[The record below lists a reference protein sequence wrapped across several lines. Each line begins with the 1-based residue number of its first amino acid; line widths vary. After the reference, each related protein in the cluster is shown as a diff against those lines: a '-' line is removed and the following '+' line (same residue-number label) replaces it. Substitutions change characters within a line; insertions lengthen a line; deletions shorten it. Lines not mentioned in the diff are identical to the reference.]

1 MSDPIEYT
9 DGNYVSLSIEELPYE
24 RADEND
30 YHLKFS
36 ELSSQDSDGLITVP
50 SSMGLK
56 GVSFAEYDEF
66 PLDDNVPL
74 LVAPVLLVPK
84 TKRRRMVV
92 KKQKKKTKKNRNKL
106 RSKKRALRRPS
117 LRSV

>member
-36 ELSSQDSDGLITVP
+36 ETDS
-50 SSMGLK
+50 
-56 GVSFAEYDEF
+56 
-66 PLDDNVPL
+66 LDYNVPL

-84 TKRRRMVV
+84 TKRKRRVV
-92 KKQKKKTKKNRNKL
+92 KKQKKKTKKYRKNL
-106 RSKKRALRRPS
+106 RSKKRALGRPS
-117 LRSV
+117 LRSA

>member
-1 MSDPIEYT
+1 MSEPIEYT

-30 YHLKFS
+30 YHLKFL

-56 GVSFAEYDEF
+56 GNDEF
-66 PLDDNVPL
+66 PLDDNVPCWL
-74 LVAPVLLVPK
+74 LQFYWFLKPREDKGLLK
-84 TKRRRMVV
+84 NKR
-92 KKQKKKTKKNRNKL
+92 
-106 RSKKRALRRPS
+106 KKRKRTERTHGQKNAP
-117 LRSV
+117 

>member
-1 MSDPIEYT
+1 MSEPIEYT

-36 ELSSQDSDGLITVP
+36 ETDS
-50 SSMGLK
+50 
-56 GVSFAEYDEF
+56 
-66 PLDDNVPL
+66 LDDNVPL

-84 TKRRRMVV
+84 TKRRQRVV
-92 KKQKKKTKKNRNKL
+92 KKQKKKTKKYRKNL
-106 RSKKRALRRPS
+106 RSKKTR
-117 LRSV
+117 LRSA

>member
-9 DGNYVSLSIEELPYE
+9 DGNYVSLAIEELPYE

-36 ELSSQDSDGLITVP
+36 ELSSQDSDDLITLP

-56 GVSFAEYDEF
+56 GNDEF
-66 PLDDNVPL
+66 PLEDHVPL

-84 TKRRRMVV
+84 TKRKRRVV
-92 KKQKKKTKKNRNKL
+92 KKQKKKTKKYKKNL
-106 RSKKRALRRPS
+106 RSKKRVLGPS
-117 LRSV
+117 RLRSVSP

>member
-9 DGNYVSLSIEELPYE
+9 DGNYVSLAIEELPYE

-36 ELSSQDSDGLITVP
+36 ETDSLEDH
-50 SSMGLK
+50 
-56 GVSFAEYDEF
+56 
-66 PLDDNVPL
+66 VPL

-84 TKRRRMVV
+84 TKRKRRVV
-92 KKQKKKTKKNRNKL
+92 KKQKKKTKKYRKNPRT
-106 RSKKRALRRPS
+106 KKRALGRPS
-117 LRSV
+117 LRSVSP

>member
-24 RADEND
+24 RADAND

-36 ELSSQDSDGLITVP
+36 ETDS
-50 SSMGLK
+50 
-56 GVSFAEYDEF
+56 
-66 PLDDNVPL
+66 LDDNVPL

-84 TKRRRMVV
+84 TKRRQRVV
-92 KKQKKKTKKNRNKL
+92 KKQKKKTKKYRKNL
-106 RSKKRALRRPS
+106 RSKKTR
-117 LRSV
+117 LRSA

>member
-36 ELSSQDSDGLITVP
+36 ETDS
-50 SSMGLK
+50 
-56 GVSFAEYDEF
+56 
-66 PLDDNVPL
+66 LDDNVPL

-84 TKRRRMVV
+84 TKRKRRVV
-92 KKQKKKTKKNRNKL
+92 KKQNKKTKKYRKNL
-106 RSKKRALRRPS
+106 RSKKTRVKSA
-117 LRSV
+117 

>member
-9 DGNYVSLSIEELPYE
+9 DGNYVSLAIEELPYE

-30 YHLKFS
+30 YHLKFL
-36 ELSSQDSDGLITVP
+36 ELSSQDSDGLITLP

-56 GVSFAEYDEF
+56 GNDEF
-66 PLDDNVPL
+66 PLDDNAPL

-84 TKRRRMVV
+84 TKRIRTVV
-92 KKQKKKTKKNRNKL
+92 KKQKKKTKKYRKNPRT
-106 RSKKRALRRPS
+106 KKRALGRPS
-117 LRSV
+117 LRSS

>member
-36 ELSSQDSDGLITVP
+36 ETDS
-50 SSMGLK
+50 
-56 GVSFAEYDEF
+56 
-66 PLDDNVPL
+66 LDDNVPL

-84 TKRRRMVV
+84 TKRIRTVV
-92 KKQKKKTKKNRNKL
+92 KKQKKKTKKYRKNPRT
-106 RSKKRALRRPS
+106 KKRALGRPS
-117 LRSV
+117 LRSA